1 MRPEAPFRSTVGRA
15 IASTARSRG
24 RETCWVATTRR
35 ARHRSVH
42 NSDRCVDADSRF
54 GFACEVRG
62 VEATSGLRSENGS
75 SDSVRIS
82 AVRVVCLVHCNVA
95 ISLSRNDAQHLMK
108 GSSISDQ
115 ANMQCTCTCAIEP
128 SRVARAAT
136 SGWRASWCGEA
147 VMDRLAEEFD
157 IESSMAAT
165 ARASSIGRSCAARA
179 AAAAA
184 SRSRSAADALNS
196 SITGVAMLL
205 ATLHWSRSD
214 SRAVR
219 IVATR
224 SASSEAAFTCAFSQA
239 TACLS
244 TASALIAACR
254 SARRTSAS
262 SSAAV

>member
-54 GFACEVRG
+54 GFA
-62 VEATSGLRSENGS
+62 
-75 SDSVRIS
+75 
-82 AVRVVCLVHCNVA
+82 
-95 ISLSRNDAQHLMK
+95 
-108 GSSISDQ
+108 
-115 ANMQCTCTCAIEP
+115 CTCAIEP